1 MLLSNIISAKKAI
14 IFYMSL
20 FTWFLFN
27 SSSRKKEVTSRDHSM
42 AKFAQIFKT
51 YGFELPY
58 YLLANKTQTAKFKF
72 NEIDFSTF
80 VLLE

>member
-14 IFYMSL
+14 IFYIGL
-20 FTWFLFN
+20 FTWFLLN

-58 YLLANKTQTAKFKF
+58 YLLTKPKRQNLNLTRS
-72 NEIDFSTF
+72 ILR
-80 VLLE
+80 LLSC